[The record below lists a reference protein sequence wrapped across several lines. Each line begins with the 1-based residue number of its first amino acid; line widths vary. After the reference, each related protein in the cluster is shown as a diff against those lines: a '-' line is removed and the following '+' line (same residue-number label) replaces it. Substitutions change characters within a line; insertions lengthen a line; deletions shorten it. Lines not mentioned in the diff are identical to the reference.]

1 MSWVRFPYN
10 PIHLLCMQE
19 SYTFCHKYFDKNRVE
34 TCMHNKCKGLDGNFT
49 TACTETT
56 LYQYD
61 WFP

>member
-49 TACTETT
+49 PACTETT
-56 LYQYD
+56 L
-61 WFP
+61 